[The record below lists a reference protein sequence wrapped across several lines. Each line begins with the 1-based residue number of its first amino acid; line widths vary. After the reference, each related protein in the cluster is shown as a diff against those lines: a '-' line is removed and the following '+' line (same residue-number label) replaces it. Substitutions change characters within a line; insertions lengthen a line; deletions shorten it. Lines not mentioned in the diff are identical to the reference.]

1 MHCVLHIG
9 TEKTATTLLQEW
21 LYANK
26 AELSSQGI
34 FLSAVAQEGNNRRL
48 VSWCQSQVDDWLRR
62 QGVTTL
68 EQKAELLQ
76 DFEAQFREEVAAA
89 SQNHHTMV
97 LTSEHF
103 HSRLHTDEEIARV
116 KTLTDE
122 LFDSITV
129 VCYFRDQADMAVSLH
144 STLLR
149 IAAVKPLEKY
159 LEGVDLS
166 RRNYNHA
173 RTSAQWADIF
183 GEQNCRFRVFDRGS
197 FPQGDIR
204 RDFLQTLP
212 TPPDFD
218 DLNATISSANESL
231 GRYQARLYLT
241 INKAIPHWRPG
252 KNGVNKLNRR
262 LKKTIDGVASLG
274 KVPLPRVDRDAVRQR
289 FADSNRRFLA
299 RWAPD
304 RSDLLDNG
312 APRSSRAEGTD
323 DQPTEEMLADLLTAL
338 VSDHIQTDRFLAQE
352 DAQTLMAIYWKY
364 IRARPRDR
372 EGALALLQLA
382 ARAHPKG
389 PRIRRLL
396 DEATGNKRPRS
407 LFSKIK
413 TRLMK
418 AGD

>member
-1 MHCVLHIG
+1 MNCVLHIG

-26 AELSSQGI
+26 AELSSRGI
-34 FLSAVAQEGNNRRL
+34 FLSTIAKEGNNRKL

-76 DFEAQFREEVAAA
+76 DFEAQFRAEVTAA

-103 HSRLHTDEEIARV
+103 HKRLETDEEILRIKAI
-116 KTLTDE
+116 TDE
-122 LFDSITV
+122 LFDSTTV

-149 IAAVKPLEKY
+149 IATVTPLEQY
-159 LEGVDLS
+159 LEGVDPNH
-166 RRNYNHA
+166 RNYNHA
-173 RTSAQWADIF
+173 KTSAQWANIF
-183 GEQNCRFRVFDRGS
+183 GEENCRFRVFDRGI

-204 RDFLQTLP
+204 RDFLRTLP
-212 TPPDFD
+212 KPPDFD
-218 DLNATISSANESL
+218 SLSASITSANESL
-231 GRYQARLYLT
+231 GRYQARLYQA
-241 INKAIPHWRPG
+241 INRAVPHWQPG
-252 KNGVNKLNRR
+252 KSGINKLNRR
-262 LKKTIDGVASLG
+262 LKRTIDGIASLG
-274 KVPLPRVDRDAVRQR
+274 RVPLLEVDRDAVRQR
-289 FADSNRRFLA
+289 FADSNDRFLA

-304 RSDLLDNG
+304 RSDLRDNG
-312 APRSSRAEGTD
+312 AARGSPVESAEG
-323 DQPTEEMLADLLTAL
+323 QPTEEMLADLLTAL
-338 VSDHIQTDRFLAQE
+338 VSDHIQSDRHLDQK
-352 DAQTLMAIYWKY
+352 DAQTLMAIYWKFV
-364 IRARPRDR
+364 RARPDDR

-396 DEATGNKRPRS
+396 DEEKEGTRPRS
-407 LFSKIK
+407 LISKINS
-413 TRLMK
+413 RLTK
-418 AGD
+418 SGD

>member
-1 MHCVLHIG
+1 MDCVLHIG

-26 AELSSQGI
+26 TELSSQGI
-34 FLSAVAQEGNNRRL
+34 FLSSVAKEGNNRKL

-76 DFEAQFREEVAAA
+76 DFEAQFREEVTAA

-103 HSRLHTDEEIARV
+103 HKRLETDEEIVRIKAI
-116 KTLTDE
+116 TDE
-122 LFDSITV
+122 LFDSTTV

-149 IAAVKPLEKY
+149 IASVTPLEQY
-159 LEGVDLS
+159 LEGVDPNH
-166 RRNYNHA
+166 RNYNHA
-173 RTSAQWADIF
+173 KTSAHWANIF
-183 GEQNCRFRVFDRGS
+183 GEQNCRFRVFDRGI

-204 RDFLQTLP
+204 RDFLRTLP
-212 TPPDFD
+212 KPPDFD
-218 DLNATISSANESL
+218 SLSASITSANESL
-231 GRYQARLYLT
+231 GLYQARLYQA
-241 INKAIPHWRPG
+241 INRAVPHWQPG
-252 KNGVNKLNRR
+252 KSGINKLNRR
-262 LKKTIDGVASLG
+262 LKRTIDGIASLG
-274 KVPLPRVDRDAVRQR
+274 KEPLLEVDRDAVRQR
-289 FADSNRRFLA
+289 FADSNNRFLA

-304 RSDLLDNG
+304 RSDLRDNG
-312 APRSSRAEGTD
+312 AARGSPVESSEGP
-323 DQPTEEMLADLLTAL
+323 PTEEMLADLLTAL
-338 VSDHIQTDRFLAQE
+338 VSDHIQTERHLEQK
-352 DAQTLMAIYWKY
+352 DAQTLMAIYWKFV
-364 IRARPRDR
+364 RARPDDR

-396 DEATGNKRPRS
+396 DEEKEGTRPRS
-407 LFSKIK
+407 LFSKINS
-413 TRLMK
+413 RLTK
-418 AGD
+418 SGD